1 VVVVD
6 HVPALATREAIG
18 CDPSAPQGQH
28 QAAAEKAVQPVIIET
43 HAQAMADEA
52 RGHGVDPTLPSQK
65 ARPRGRRRPDPLATN
80 WEAEIV
86 PMLTAMPGLRPIT
99 LFD

>member
-1 VVVVD
+1 
-6 HVPALATREAIG
+6 
-18 CDPSAPQGQH
+18 
-28 QAAAEKAVQPVIIET
+28 
-43 HAQAMADEA
+43 MADEA

-65 ARPRGRRRPDPLATN
+65 ARPRGRRRPDPLATI